1 VYRLPSV
8 AYESPSSCVSFLSD
22 VVVDHHHVD
31 IRVMASRLLACFA
44 LMRLRLLLNLLFL
57 PTPTVKR
64 SDVHCQCQNDK
75 P

>member
-8 AYESPSSCVSFLSD
+8 AYESPSSFVSFLSD

-31 IRVMASRLLACFA
+31 IRVMMLACFA